1 MMRRSL
7 VALSIGC
14 AMAVVSSRSSAQGT
28 LGAQGFGYPP
38 GQLSAFSRSLGGATG
53 ETDALSPINP
63 AALALMRRGGLY
75 LQSEQENR
83 SLESGGQTGS
93 TQVYRFPLFIA
104 AVPIGSRGVLGAS
117 YSTLLDRTWGT
128 EIRGSTSFEGDTVS
142 FTQSFRSEGALNDVR
157 FAGSWAL
164 RDNLIIGAAVHLF
177 PGENR
182 LTMSR
187 EFDDSLTFAPLRDT
201 STVNYWGSGFSAGVL
216 WRPMRT
222 VTVGASG
229 RIGGKLDLKE
239 ADTLKARAN
248 APSRFGAGVRWDVPG
263 LTAAFRVDRTLW
275 SDMAGLGSEG
285 AKPEDAWDLG
295 FGVDAVGPQIFGMR
309 LTIRGGARRRTLP
322 FLADSQQV
330 HETAFSLGSG
340 APFARGRAQVDLF
353 VERASRTASDIDAT
367 ERSWTFGLGFT
378 IRP

>member
-28 LGAQGFGYPP
+28 LGAQGFCYPP

-216 WRPMRT
+216 WRPIRT

-275 SDMAGLGSEG
+275 SDMEGLGSEG

-309 LTIRGGARRRTLP
+309 VTIRGGARRRTLP

-340 APFARGRAQVDLF
+340 APFARGRAQVDFF